1 MTHPTKQQIQAQAA
15 AMAARS
21 NLIGIDAKALYTY
34 EDETGAPIYWRVRA
48 DCHATGEKFIR
59 PFYWSGTAFEGKEP
73 PAPPEGKPL
82 YGLQRLALKPA
93 AVVIVCE
100 GEKACDALNRH
111 FHIVGASGVLAV
123 TSGGASSAGAAN
135 WQPLHGRA
143 CFVFPDNDDA
153 GAKYGDDVLIALLG
167 IAASAA
173 VLDIS
178 GLGLP
183 HKGDAVEWLA
193 AGGDI
198 DGLMMLIDATRS
210 PPAVATVETA
220 QDLTAFTDHSSDM
233 ALALPVIDNAP
244 EAVEV
249 IESEADTIARCAALN
264 TFAYDRIRKATAE
277 LLGVSTGAL
286 DKAVRLAQRDLQD
299 DDAPFFELVE
309 PHPHPIDP
317 AALLSELSDTVKRF
331 IVCPDETA
339 DAAAVWIAFT
349 WFIEAVQVAPIAVI
363 TAPEKRCGKS
373 MLLFLIGRLSRDA
386 LTASNIS
393 PAALYRSIELWQP
406 TLLIDEADA
415 FMRDNEELRGL
426 LNCGHTRDSAFTI
439 RCVGDDS
446 TPTRFNLW
454 GAKAIAGIGTLAD
467 TLMDRAICLE
477 LRRKTPEEVRE
488 RLRHAPAGLF
498 EGLSSKLARFRD
510 DYSEAVRT
518 ARPNLPQSLN
528 DRAQDN
534 WSGLLAIASCAG
546 DAWLE
551 RATAAALKLS
561 GEKPNDTQSVGNEL
575 LADIKHIFE
584 TKQLDKISTAEL
596 IAALCE
602 DEELSW
608 ATYNRGKPLSPRQLS
623 KRLNDYGISSKTV
636 RFNTYDTAKGFDKNQ
651 FLEAFTRYLSTPAKN
666 VLFAVTP
673 SQVNNDGRNSVT
685 DKETQNTIRHTK
697 DTREATPLL
706 GCDGVTDKTAIF
718 ESGKKKDKTDFVE
731 FAV

>member
-1 MTHPTKQQIQAQAA
+1 MTNPTLNQVKDFAA
-15 AMAARS
+15 KLAATAKLQS
-21 NLIGIDAKALYTY
+21 IDSKALYTY
-34 EDETGAPIYWRVRA
+34 QDETGAPLYWRVRA
-48 DCHATGEKFIR
+48 DCHATGDKFIR
-59 PFYWSGTAFEGKEP
+59 PFYWSGTGFEAKEP

-100 GEKACDALNRH
+100 GEKATDALNKY
-111 FHIVGASGVLAV
+111 FKQCEASGVLAV

-135 WQPLHGRA
+135 WQPLNGHA
-143 CFVFPDNDDA
+143 CFVFPDHDEA
-153 GAKYGDDVLIALLG
+153 GAKYAHEVIAALQG

-178 GLGLP
+178 GLHLP
-183 HKGDAVEWLA
+183 PKGDAVEWLA

-198 DGLMMLIDATRS
+198 DGLMLLIDATRS
-210 PPAVATVETA
+210 PK
-220 QDLTAFTDHSSDM
+220 TAFDDALIVSSETQQEQTVSGDGEQ
-233 ALALPVIDNAP
+233 LNTP
-244 EAVEV
+244 EAAPVEVLEV
-249 IESEADTIARCAALN
+249 IESEADIITRCANLN
-264 TFAYDRIRKATAE
+264 PLAYDRIKKATAE
-277 LLGVSTGAL
+277 LLGVTTGAL
-286 DKAVRLAQRDLQD
+286 DKAVRLAQKNLQD
-299 DDAPFFELVE
+299 DDEPFFELVE
-309 PHPHPIDP
+309 PHPHPINP

-349 WFIEAVQVAPIAVI
+349 WFIEVVEVAPIAVI

-498 EGLSSKLARFRD
+498 EGLCSKLARFRD

-561 GEKPNDTQSVGNEL
+561 GEKANDTQSIGNEL
-575 LADIKHIFE
+575 LADIQTIFE
-584 TKQLDKISTAEL
+584 AKRLDKISTADL

-608 ATYNRGKPLSPRQLS
+608 NTYNRGKPLSPRQLS
-623 KRLNDYGISSKTV
+623 KRLGDYGISSKTI
-636 RFNTYDTAKGFDKNQ
+636 RINAYETPKGFSKDQ
-651 FLEAFTRYLSTPAKN
+651 FSEAFSRYLSDPLKNAALSATP
-666 VLFAVTP
+666 P
-673 SQVNNDGRNSVT
+673 QVNNDGLNGVA
-685 DKETQNTIRHTK
+685 DMPPQNAIRHTS
-697 DTREATPLL
+697 ATPFAPPLQ
-706 GCDGVTDKTAIF
+706 GCGGVAAKN
-718 ESGKKKDKTDFVE
+718 GKSERNGKTDFVE